1 MRFDELD
8 DLNIALFA
16 AKFYENPEVSSIDEF
31 HEDLNRTK
39 YIKRLFRKYKQT
51 GVLRERLVLNHLII
65 MCNVFG
71 IMPANRIL
79 FYRIEEEFHS
89 LLKTFLVSLD
99 SLTNEKIPEADL
111 VSIPLDTTVIA
122 VLRRI

>member
-1 MRFDELD
+1 MKFEHLD
-8 DLNIALFA
+8 DHTIALFA

-39 YIKRLFRKYKQT
+39 YIKRLFRKYKQS
-51 GVLRERLVLNHLII
+51 GVLRERLILNHLII

-71 IMPANRIL
+71 ITASNRIL

-99 SLTNEKIPEADL
+99 SVTNDEIPEADL
-111 VSIPLDTTVIA
+111 ISIPLDTTVIA

>member
-1 MRFDELD
+1 MRFDQLD
-8 DLNIALFA
+8 DQNIVLFA
-16 AKFYENPEVSSIDEF
+16 AKFYENPECSSIDEF

-39 YIKRLFRKYKQT
+39 YVKRLFRKYKQS
-51 GVLRERLVLNHLII
+51 GVLRERLILNHLII
-65 MCNVFG
+65 MCNVFN

-99 SLTNEKIPEADL
+99 SLTKEEIAEADL
-111 VSIPLDTTVIA
+111 ISIP
-122 VLRRI
+122 

>member
-1 MRFDELD
+1 MKFEHLD
-8 DLNIALFA
+8 DQNIALFA

-39 YIKRLFRKYKQT
+39 YVKRLFRKYKQS
-51 GVLRERLVLNHLII
+51 GILRERLILNHLII

-71 IMPANRIL
+71 ICPANRIL

-99 SLTNEKIPEADL
+99 SLTNDEIPEADL
-111 VSIPLDTTVIA
+111 ISIPLDTTVIT

>member
-65 MCNVFG
+65 IF
-71 IMPANRIL
+71 L
-79 FYRIEEEFHS
+79 STKF
-89 LLKTFLVSLD
+89 LK
-99 SLTNEKIPEADL
+99 EIP
-111 VSIPLDTTVIA
+111 
-122 VLRRI
+122 VLSFVKALHRCS

>member
-1 MRFDELD
+1 MKFEHLD
-8 DLNIALFA
+8 DQNIALFA

-39 YIKRLFRKYKQT
+39 YVKRLS
-51 GVLRERLVLNHLII
+51 GILRERLILNHLII

-71 IMPANRIL
+71 ICPANRIL

-99 SLTNEKIPEADL
+99 SLTNDEIPEADL
-111 VSIPLDTTVIA
+111 ISIPLDTTVIT